1 MRPLSLKPRIPIL
14 LLTGM
19 SILVNACQ
27 QNDNSLT
34 VSAQTCE
41 YLVNPVGIETQSP
54 RLSWQLISRENGQYQ
69 TAYQV
74 MVASDP
80 DLLEKN
86 EPDAWNSG
94 KVESPVSLNIKY
106 QGVKLE
112 TVQRYWWKVMVW
124 DRHGKV

>member
-1 MRPLSLKPRIPIL
+1 
-14 LLTGM
+14 
-19 SILVNACQ
+19 
-27 QNDNSLT
+27 
-34 VSAQTCE
+34 
-41 YLVNPVGIETQSP
+41 
-54 RLSWQLISRENGQYQ
+54 
-69 TAYQV
+69 